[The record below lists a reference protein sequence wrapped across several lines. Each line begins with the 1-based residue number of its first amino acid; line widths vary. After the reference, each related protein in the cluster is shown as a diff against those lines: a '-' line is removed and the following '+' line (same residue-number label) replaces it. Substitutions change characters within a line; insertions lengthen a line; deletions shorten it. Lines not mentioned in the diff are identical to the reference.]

1 MKYLKNITGLV
12 LAVTMCTSMHAPI
25 LAAEEDNQVEKYNPT
40 YEDLQDAE
48 YYKYYDKDGYPVNNE
63 EIMMQMLIMMMERCW
78 QGLLLHRIQSLDVT
92 CRNGREEMMEI

>member
-63 EIMMQMLIMMMERCW
+63 E
-78 QGLLLHRIQSLDVT
+78 
-92 CRNGREEMMEI
+92 NNEMGYWHSCNYNV

>member
-12 LAVTMCTSMHAPI
+12 LAVIIPLMKIYRMQSIISIMI
-25 LAAEEDNQVEKYNPT
+25 RMDIRSIMK
-40 YEDLQDAE
+40 
-48 YYKYYDKDGYPVNNE
+48 K
-63 EIMMQMLIMMMERCW
+63 IMMQMLIMMMERCW

>member
-63 EIMMQMLIMMMERCW
+63 ENNDADAYNDDGEVLAGC
-78 QGLLLHRIQSLDVT
+78 LLHRIQSLDVT